1 MDPYEIIWTDNG
13 ATTIPQNFDHDSEI
27 PGYIHRS
34 ALGSVKTVGPAFVA
48 LWNLV
53 RNGTHADWLFCTVV
67 KNCEKL
73 WKVVKVVNYMLL
85 VGLLLAISS
94 LLGSSPWV
102 LHKQPT
108 LHMGSHG
115 HSAWMW
121 ICHSMTRLWRPWSQ
135 SHCTWPPWYKY
146 CQKSWQNL
154 REEQSS
160 QSYHLHG
167 RRHVALDLS
176 GLAMANININM
187 PELSLQVS
195 STSKQWVP
203 CNSMVIQSEY
213 LAGWPFESEGPQQ
226 NFAARAPRLSLKHA
240 DLKGMEVRS
249 CCPSQKPRP
258 LPSAPVLATFQDDS
272 CSNVQQQYYVDQS
285 VVGCA
290 RIRRV
295 SQLCPAPTE
304 SEEMV
309 ASSSGRCDGQSLLC
323 DANEFW
329 MFLTLVL
336 WFSLFSAECLRWSR
350 MVITSG

>member
-1 MDPYEIIWTDNG
+1 M
-13 ATTIPQNFDHDSEI
+13 Q
-27 PGYIHRS
+27 
-34 ALGSVKTVGPAFVA
+34 
-48 LWNLV
+48 
-53 RNGTHADWLFCTVV
+53 
-67 KNCEKL
+67 KL
-73 WKVVKVVNYMLL
+73 ACFWCLPRK
-85 VGLLLAISS
+85 
-94 LLGSSPWV
+94 LGSSPWV

-115 HSAWMW
+115 HSVWMW

-135 SHCTWPPWYKY
+135 SHCTWPPTTRYKYPWYKY
-146 CQKSWQNL
+146 CQKSWKNL
-154 REEQSS
+154 RVEEQSS
-160 QSYHLHG
+160 HSSHLHG
-167 RRHVALDLS
+167 RRHVALDPS

-213 LAGWPFESEGPQQ
+213 LAGWSFESEGPQQ

-240 DLKGMEVRS
+240 DLKGMEVRP

-258 LPSAPVLATFQDDS
+258 LPSAPVLATCQDDS

-285 VVGCA
+285 VVGA

-336 WFSLFSAECLRWSR
+336 SFLRRMFAMVSDGDHFGLDILLVSCLFEYSDRAAVDGSAKSFIAAFFC
-350 MVITSG
+350 ITSLMILRSLYA